1 MRELDH
7 LCFTRMLFNERTV
20 KLYKRHRLTEKESAP
35 AIALTSL
42 NSDNV
47 SRFFWPNLPSSPAA
61 LVLWYSP
68 SFFID
73 GSAPPGCCQNS
84 PLWVWEGPSARLCI
98 VFKATPL
105 LSHRLHKHRRNS
117 GRQTSQSSRAVCFH
131 AEATCCSHDAGKG
144 RSLLLMLLLLSSSLS
159 RSRDPD
165 LCQEACGRVCVH
177 SRVRR
182 IL

>member
-1 MRELDH
+1 MFPDFSGPICHPPQLPW
-7 LCFTRMLFNERTV
+7 CCGTV
-20 KLYKRHRLTEKESAP
+20 P
-35 AIALTSL
+35 A
-42 NSDNV
+42 
-47 SRFFWPNLPSSPAA
+47 
-61 LVLWYSP
+61 
-68 SFFID
+68 FFID

-84 PLWVWEGPSARLCI
+84 PLWVWEGPSARLRI

-144 RSLLLMLLLLSSSLS
+144 RSPLLMLLLLSSSLS
-159 RSRDPD
+159 RARDPD
-165 LCQEACGRVCVH
+165 LCQEAWGRVCVH

-182 IL
+182 ILEWWSCHQWSVIT